1 MRRPVLP
8 DSTAWHEG
16 TKSYLEAAQIQRCRD
31 ALLSWPETGIFETP
45 SSLDAKWMEAHS
57 YYHTGAGK
65 GWTAEA
71 LRQAVLSAADR
82 EALSLSVDEDTLVKR
97 MLLTDGTA
105 EIGEW
110 SHFAAA
116 VSLLKRLWCTF
127 REQDEDTA
135 CLALADEMKKTLL
148 NALSSERCIPA
159 REALFRLDAMLNCML
174 YLYGYVF
181 PEPLLAQFLQNA
193 GKLKGI
199 LEYPDLLRYA
209 KASFEYVTA
218 GNSLILVHP
227 ALRLTGKCLE
237 RIYRTDASGWDVTGE
252 MMLGGMNSLLAGEK
266 PALDCFV
273 ATVRN
278 AVRPDCSLQA
288 LADDLRY
295 MAKQGASRGEM
306 EQIFSESLCVL
317 PDRNMLSALERLRQE
332 TMPWII
338 FAAEGLN

>member
-1 MRRPVLP
+1 MQRPVLP

-16 TKSYLEAAQIQRCRD
+16 TKSYLEAAQIQRCREV
-31 ALLSWPETGIFETP
+31 LRSWPEPGIFETR
-45 SSLDAKWMEAHS
+45 SSLDAEWMEAHS
-57 YYHTGAGK
+57 YYRTDGGK
-65 GWTAEA
+65 RRTPDA
-71 LRQAVLSAADR
+71 LKQAVVSAADR

-105 EIGEW
+105 EITEW

-135 CLALADEMKKTLL
+135 CLALADEMKKPLL

-181 PEPLLAQFLQNA
+181 PEPLLAQFLQNV